1 MPNADGSII
10 IKADVDDK
18 DAEKRL
24 TQLNKTIEKTEK
36 ELSKLQAKKLPI
48 VEQANDLEGALDAA
62 KYRLEYMQSGVEWFP
77 DVSIKAQ
84 VEKVNS
90 LQKSW
95 DRVQDKLDP
104 INDKIKNMT
113 ANLDAAKGE
122 AGELEAR
129 MVSAGYRTQEAMNAA
144 KKSVDKFTTRL
155 KKLAKRVLVFSLFTM
170 ALRGLR
176 DWFGGVIKTNE
187 EATQAIARLRGA
199 LLTLAQPLI
208 NVLIPAFTAFL
219 NVLTAIVGEIAK
231 IVSGLFG
238 ATIEDSAKAAEN
250 LQKEKDALEGT
261 GKAAKKAEKS
271 LASFDEI
278 NKLSTPA
285 AGSAQQESTAP
296 DFSWADGVSEYLQKI
311 AKAVL
316 LIGAGLALWK
326 ISNKLPG
333 TLSLVLSKL
342 GGVLIAVGGLIIAC
356 QGLKD
361 AWENGVDWGN
371 VATMIA
377 GVTAAA
383 IGLSMVFGPI
393 GAGIALVVGGL
404 AMLVAGFRDVINNG
418 ANLQNTLL
426 VIAGIIATGLG
437 ISLLVGSFIPLLV
450 AGILAVIAA
459 IVAWQGNLGDLAT
472 AFKNVFKGI
481 LDFFVGVFTGDMER
495 AVKGLKNTF
504 FGAINSIIVIFESLV
519 NAIITGINKLING
532 ANNLGSKFGI
542 SKSIPTISKVSLKRI
557 PYLASGAVIPPNR
570 EFLAVLGDQTRGN
583 NIETPEALLRKIV
596 REEGGS
602 HMSDAILRD
611 ILDAIRAGHVIAVDN
626 VALGKV
632 MQKTSYNTARA
643 SGTSLL

>member
-1 MPNADGSII
+1 M
-10 IKADVDDK
+10 
-18 DAEKRL
+18 
-24 TQLNKTIEKTEK
+24 
-36 ELSKLQAKKLPI
+36 
-48 VEQANDLEGALDAA
+48 
-62 KYRLEYMQSGVEWFP
+62 
-77 DVSIKAQ
+77 
-84 VEKVNS
+84 
-90 LQKSW
+90 
-95 DRVQDKLDP
+95 
-104 INDKIKNMT
+104 
-113 ANLDAAKGE
+113 
-122 AGELEAR
+122 
-129 MVSAGYRTQEAMNAA
+129 
-144 KKSVDKFTTRL
+144 
-155 KKLAKRVLVFSLFTM
+155 
-170 ALRGLR
+170 
-176 DWFGGVIKTNE
+176 
-187 EATQAIARLRGA
+187 
-199 LLTLAQPLI
+199 
-208 NVLIPAFTAFL
+208 
-219 NVLTAIVGEIAK
+219 
-231 IVSGLFG
+231 
-238 ATIEDSAKAAEN
+238 
-250 LQKEKDALEGT
+250 
-261 GKAAKKAEKS
+261 
-271 LASFDEI
+271 
-278 NKLSTPA
+278 
-285 AGSAQQESTAP
+285 
-296 DFSWADGVSEYLQKI
+296 
-311 AKAVL
+311 
-316 LIGAGLALWK
+316 
-326 ISNKLPG
+326 
-333 TLSLVLSKL
+333 LSLVLSKL
-342 GGVLIAVGGLIIAC
+342 GGVLIAVGGLIIAW

-371 VATMIA
+371 MAAMIA

-393 GAGIALVVGGL
+393 FGPIAAGIALVVGGL

-596 REEGGS
+596 KEEGGS
-602 HMSDAILRD
+602 NMSDAILRD

-626 VALGKV
+626 VVLGKV
-632 MQKTSYNTARA
+632 MQKTYYNTARA